1 MRLAPSVPGIQS
13 VPLYGTSISK
23 AIAMCSVSLCQLA
36 SFPSIVVGDMG
47 EMEQKS
53 MCSNS
58 SILFWYLQIKY
69 QEGTLIVLG
78 KSLYAGVW

>member
-1 MRLAPSVPGIQS
+1 MFQESNLSLCMELLS
-13 VPLYGTSISK
+13 LK
-23 AIAMCSVSLCQLA
+23 LLLCSVSLCQLA